1 MAQTQAAN
9 DIKLS
14 LTYHPA
20 QAAIFDHPAKVKVIV
35 KGRRFGLTRGYANH
49 AIESMLGGIDSIL
62 WVDTI
67 NSNIDRYVERY
78 FYPVLRNLPSQYWT
92 WRQQK
97 KELTIFDSKL
107 DFRSADQPER
117 IEGFGYKLIV
127 LNEAGIILNDRYLWE
142 NAILPMTLD
151 FNPDIYIGGT
161 PKGKNLFWDL
171 ATKAQDDQDPKYKNW
186 KHFHFTSYDNPFI
199 SKEEIDVLAA
209 DLPEIVKQQEILA
222 EFLDDAS
229 SVFRNVS
236 AAIDPAMAPLQA
248 PEPGRTYFMGVDLA
262 KHVDF
267 TVIDVLD
274 DTGRQVH
281 FKRLNQ
287 LDWNYQKQLIT
298 EVAQLF
304 QAKVCLDSTGIGDPI
319 FEDLSMRSRKDGLD
333 ISGYKFTSDSKKKLI
348 ESLMLAFEGQKIR
361 LLPERVQ
368 ENELKEFG
376 YEITASGV
384 KYSAPEGHHDDC
396 VIALALANWARIHAV
411 VRHMHFI

>member
-1 MAQTQAAN
+1 MAPDPAHGLCQLK
-9 DIKLS
+9 II
-14 LTYHPA
+14 YHPN
-20 QAAIFDHPAKVKVIV
+20 QQSVFDDPAKVKIIV
-35 KGRRFGLTRGYANH
+35 KGRRWGLTRGYANH
-49 AIESMLGGIDSIL
+49 AIEKMLEGVSPIL
-62 WVDTI
+62 WTDTV

-78 FYPVLRNLPSQYWT
+78 FYPVLRDLPSQYWA

-117 IEGFGYKLIV
+117 IEGFGYKLIM

-171 ATKAQDDQDPKYKNW
+171 ATKAQDTQDSKYANW

-199 SKEEIDVLAA
+199 AKEEIDALAA
-209 DLPEIVKQQEILA
+209 DLPEVVKQQEILA

-229 SVFRNVS
+229 SVFRNVG
-236 AAIDPAMAPLQA
+236 AAIDAAMAPLQA
-248 PEPGRTYFMGVDLA
+248 PEAGRTYFMGVDLA

-267 TVIDVLD
+267 TVISVLD
-274 DTGRQVH
+274 DTGRQAH

-298 EVAQLF
+298 EIAQRF
-304 QAKVCLDSTGIGDPI
+304 QAKVCMDSTGLGDPI
-319 FEDLSMRSRKDGLD
+319 FEDLSMRSQKDGLD
-333 ISGYKFTSDSKKKLI
+333 IAGYKFTSDSKKKLV

-361 LLPERVQ
+361 LLNEQ
-368 ENELKEFG
+368 IQTNELKEFG
-376 YEITASGV
+376 YEITSAGV